1 MNMIKYIKSKYSDI
15 DILLTKK
22 LKYIYFLNF
31 FLNFFVNFL
40 EIIGIGSIVIYISI
54 IIDPLVYLS
63 KYQENTLV
71 HYLVNM
77 NDYSRVILL
86 SSILIGIFMFK
97 GIFLFLATYI
107 QNKFSF
113 ETNTY
118 VSKKIFKSYLFKDY
132 SFHLKNNP
140 ATLNQRIHNEVV
152 QSTMYLDWS
161 LKLINCIILILAILI
176 ILLVNSTAIGILN
189 FLFILLGLILVRYFF
204 KKRIEHR
211 SKIRAKN
218 DVEIFKTLQHAFG
231 SFIETKLFKKESL
244 FLNYYENFFRKKETQ
259 NMYLN
264 ILNSTPKI
272 LIELFMVIFIGIFFV
287 TSYESNSK
295 FVEILPLMTLVVVSF
310 ARLMPAL
317 SMLMMSL
324 NQIKFLT
331 YGKDTIVK
339 ELNEIKKYDEYIKSN
354 GVKKTNISCNKNIK
368 IENLSFKYEED
379 SNKYTFKNLNLKI
392 DVGSKIAI
400 VGESGAGKS
409 TLINL
414 LIGLLKPSSGKIL
427 VDGTSIFENIEKWHD
442 IIGYIPQ
449 DIYLIDDTIE
459 KNITFS
465 KEDEHVDKD
474 WLNKALKLSNIYED
488 IYKLK
493 DGVQTLVGNRGV
505 RFSGGQKQRIAIAR
519 AIYKKPKI
527 LIMDEPASGL
537 DLENEIHLIENIL
550 SISKDITL
558 IMISHNIDRHK
569 GKFDVYKLENNSLI
583 DE

>member
-1 MNMIKYIKSKYSDI
+1 MIEYIKTKHSDI
-15 DILLTKK
+15 DILLTQK

-31 FLNFFVNFL
+31 FISFLVNFL
-40 EIIGIGSIVIYISI
+40 EIIGIGSIVIFISI

-63 KYQENTLV
+63 KYQENTFAN
-71 HYLVNM
+71 YIVNM
-77 NDYSRVILL
+77 SDYSRVIFL
-86 SSILIGIFMFK
+86 SSMLIGIFTLK

-113 ETNTY
+113 EVNAF

-132 SFHLKNNP
+132 FFHLKNNP
-140 ATLNQRIHNEVV
+140 ATLNQRIHNEVA
-152 QSTMYLDWS
+152 QATMYLDWS

-176 ILLVNSTAIGILN
+176 ILLFNSTVIGILN

-211 SKIRAKN
+211 SKIRAEN
-218 DVEIFKTLQHAFG
+218 DVQIFKTLQHAFG

-244 FLNYYENFFRKKETQ
+244 FLSYYENFFRKKETQ
-259 NMYLN
+259 HMYLN

-272 LIELFMVIFIGIFFV
+272 FIELFMVVFIAIFFV
-287 TSYESNSK
+287 TSYESNNK
-295 FVEILPLMTLVVVSF
+295 FEEIIPLITLVVVSF

-324 NQIKFLT
+324 NQIKFLEH
-331 YGKDTIVK
+331 GKNTIVK
-339 ELNEIKKYDEYIKSN
+339 ELTIIKKNNEHKKN
-354 GVKKTNISCNKNIK
+354 NEVKKTNISCKKDIE

-379 SNKYTFKNLNLKI
+379 SNEYIFKNLNLKFN
-392 DVGSKIAI
+392 VGSKIAI
-400 VGESGAGKS
+400 VGESGVGKS

-414 LIGLLKPSSGKIL
+414 LIGLLKPNSGKIL
-427 VDGTSIFENIEKWHD
+427 VDGTSIFLNIEKWHD
-442 IIGYIPQ
+442 MIGYIPQ
-449 DIYLIDDTIE
+449 DIYLMDDTIE

-465 KEDEHVDKD
+465 KDGEHIDKN
-474 WLNKALKLSNIYED
+474 WLNEILRLSNIYED

-493 DGVQTLVGNRGV
+493 DGIQTLVGNRGI
-505 RFSGGQKQRIAIAR
+505 RFSGGQKQRMAIAR

-569 GKFDVYKLENNSLI
+569 GKFDVYKLKNNLLVR
-583 DE
+583 E